1 MNYKTKTIKI
11 TCDIIIFCLESYIKI
26 ILNVTLGS
34 IIISV

>member
-1 MNYKTKTIKI
+1 MNYKIKTIKI
-11 TCDIIIFCLESYIKI
+11 TCELIFCLESYIKI